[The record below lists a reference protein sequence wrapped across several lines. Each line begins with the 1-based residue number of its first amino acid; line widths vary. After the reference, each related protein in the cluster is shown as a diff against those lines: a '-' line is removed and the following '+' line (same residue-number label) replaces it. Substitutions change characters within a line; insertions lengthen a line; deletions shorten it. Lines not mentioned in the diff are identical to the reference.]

1 MDSIFG
7 PALLTAGQ
15 HLTAGLQLFAQANET
30 NDGVSSLQLLW
41 LIGVLAVLI
50 LPYVVGNYLAKR
62 LRMPAY
68 GFRLGTVLLAITA
81 AVAVLYFG
89 QFKFGVDLRGGT
101 ILVYEIDPD
110 AGIQATDEGEQAQQR
125 VSARQ
130 LIPSL
135 VKRINPSGTKEI
147 VIRPYGEKQIEIII
161 PEIEGEEVEQIKQR
175 IEEAGILRFAIV
187 ANGRDHS
194 ALIQYA
200 EEQAAAEDRN
210 IRQQRI
216 VQDID
221 GNTIGFWAIVD
232 REDPEA
238 VAPNEIPALRVGLD
252 GATVRNRA
260 TGQILRVPPQ
270 ATGPVAGALWME
282 QEGID
287 QLEILM
293 HRDAELEITG
303 EDLAFVSSR
312 VDQDGSPAVAF
323 NLTDSGAG
331 RFFALTTENAPE
343 GSFLR
348 QLGIVLDNT
357 LLSAPVIR
365 SPIKDQG
372 QISGNFTRAEVDR
385 LIAILQAGQLPAALT
400 QHPIAEN
407 QVGSTLGTD
416 TINKGVWAI
425 GASLILVLI
434 FILVYYRVPG
444 IIACIALVLNLAMTL
459 AVMILIS
466 QPITLP
472 GLAGLVLTVGMSV
485 DANVLIFERIRE
497 ELVKGAADRMAI
509 RNGFSR
515 ATTTIVDANLTTLI
529 TAIVLYAIGTDQVRG
544 FAVTLILGILFSM
557 FTAIYMSRT
566 FFDIAERRGFMSL
579 SMSDLVTK
587 LRGGQGLQPFD
598 FIGLGKYSLA
608 ISLVLALAGGA
619 ALFVRGSGIFDIDFA
634 GGSSVTFQLDQPT
647 DPDAVRKILDE
658 SLKSEG
664 DEALQFTLNSVNI
677 ASVGDNL
684 TYKVDTSLDDVNQ
697 LKKQLQAAFAERQD
711 IGLVTYEV
719 EVQAGSGGPAAS
731 ETSRRDDVDR
741 STQLVA
747 FQPPAEAPEEG
758 SAPADA
764 EASAEDTDAAAEET
778 PAAATPETAETEAG
792 PADQPEVAQPVVSE
806 ARLSLRL
813 EGQVSGENTAK
824 LNGPTLTEL
833 LVNAAEASGIAL
845 EDWGVQLQPVGEGA
859 AVAQWSEDSS
869 LGFSQWNVRL
879 TLEEAQAQQVL
890 DRVKEILNSDPVWI
904 SSSSIGRQVA
914 GDMINRAIGALFA
927 SLLCVIA
934 YIWFRFQRVLY
945 GLAAVVALVHDVL
958 ITLGAIAISAYVAG
972 ALGFLLIDPF
982 KVSLTVVAALLTI
995 IGYSLNDTI
1004 VVFDRIR
1011 ETKGKSLRLTAEM
1024 VNLSISKTLS
1034 RTLLTSL
1041 TTLFVVVVLYIFGG
1055 AGIHAFAFSL
1065 VIGVLAGTYS
1075 SIFVASPLLLWMIQ
1089 RNQPAPR

>member
-1 MDSIFG
+1 M
-7 PALLTAGQ
+7 AK
-15 HLTAGLQLFAQANET
+15 
-30 NDGVSSLQLLW
+30 
-41 LIGVLAVLI
+41 
-50 LPYVVGNYLAKR
+50 VV
-62 LRMPAY
+62 
-68 GFRLGTVLLAITA
+68 F
-81 AVAVLYFG
+81 
-89 QFKFGVDLRGGT
+89 D
-101 ILVYEIDPD
+101 
-110 AGIQATDEGEQAQQR
+110 
-125 VSARQ
+125 
-130 LIPSL
+130 
-135 VKRINPSGTKEI
+135 PSG
-147 VIRPYGEKQIEIII
+147 RA
-161 PEIEGEEVEQIKQR
+161 
-175 IEEAGILRFAIV
+175 AG
-187 ANGRDHS
+187 
-194 ALIQYA
+194 Y
-200 EEQAAAEDRN
+200 
-210 IRQQRI
+210 
-216 VQDID
+216 
-221 GNTIGFWAIVD
+221 WATVD
-232 REDPEA
+232 RETKPTPSGLRPLR
-238 VAPNEIPALRVGLD
+238 VAPSD
-252 GATVRNRA
+252 STVRNRA
-260 TGQILRVPPQ
+260 TGRLIQLPPAAAADPEAAALYLAQAGIEQIQILMANRPGMDV
-270 ATGPVAGALWME
+270 
-282 QEGID
+282 
-287 QLEILM
+287 
-293 HRDAELEITG
+293 TG
-303 EDLAFVSSR
+303 EDLAMSSR
-312 VDQDGSPAVAF
+312 GLDTDGSPAVNF
-323 NLTDSGAG
+323 KMDGPGGKRFYRLT
-331 RFFALTTENAPE
+331 LENKPE
-343 GSFLR
+343 GNFKR
-348 QLGIVLDNT
+348 RLGIVLDDA
-357 LLSAPVIR
+357 LLSAPSLN
-365 SPIKDQG
+365 SPISG
-372 QISGNFTRAEVDR
+372 AGIISGNFTTEEVDE
-385 LIAILQAGQLPAALT
+385 LVNILQAGALPAALT
-400 QHPIAEN
+400 QQPIAEN
-407 QVGSTLGTD
+407 QIGSTLGAD
-416 TINKGVWAI
+416 TISKGLWAM
-425 GASLILVLI
+425 GGSLAAVLV
-434 FILVYYRVPG
+434 FILIYYRFAG
-444 IIACIALVLNLAMTL
+444 IVACIALVLNLAMTV

-497 ELVKGAADRMAI
+497 ELKKGAAGRMAI
-509 RNGFSR
+509 RNGFAR
-515 ATTTIVDANLTTLI
+515 ATTTIIDANLTTLI
-529 TAIVLYAIGTDQVRG
+529 TAIVLYAIGTDQIRG

-869 LGFSQWNVRL
+869 LGFSQ
-879 TLEEAQAQQVL
+879 
-890 DRVKEILNSDPVWI
+890 
-904 SSSSIGRQVA
+904 
-914 GDMINRAIGALFA
+914 
-927 SLLCVIA
+927 
-934 YIWFRFQRVLY
+934 
-945 GLAAVVALVHDVL
+945 
-958 ITLGAIAISAYVAG
+958 
-972 ALGFLLIDPF
+972 
-982 KVSLTVVAALLTI
+982 
-995 IGYSLNDTI
+995 
-1004 VVFDRIR
+1004 
-1011 ETKGKSLRLTAEM
+1011 
-1024 VNLSISKTLS
+1024 
-1034 RTLLTSL
+1034 
-1041 TTLFVVVVLYIFGG
+1041 
-1055 AGIHAFAFSL
+1055 
-1065 VIGVLAGTYS
+1065 
-1075 SIFVASPLLLWMIQ
+1075 
-1089 RNQPAPR
+1089 